1 MNFLTNAFSLQMIKT
16 FPAVPII
23 EEVPLTSIPADC
35 VSAIGHQ
42 DTAKVLSN
50 LLNRTIECDR
60 KNVTLTENDT
70 LFVFQVVG
78 GRLPEGATTLP
89 ENFTFKV
96 LKIHLVKRVCV
107 HRGEVCEG
115 VTPCFCNCDGIYS

>member
-23 EEVPLTSIPADC
+23 EEVDLTSIPADA
-35 VSAIGHQ
+35 VSAIGHA
-42 DTAKVLSN
+42 DTANVLSK
-50 LLNRTIECDR
+50 LLNRNVECNR
-60 KNVTLTENDT
+60 VSVTLTGNDT

-89 ENFTFKV
+89 ENFSFKV
-96 LKIHLVKRVCV
+96 LKIHLATSVCHNNGV
-107 HRGEVCEG
+107 VCPSI
-115 VTPCFCNCDGIYS
+115 TPCPCNCTLIR